1 MIDNFLREL
10 FSPDSPATFAQRFE
24 PFDGAPANV
33 PSLDMGAMGPQR
45 PPSMDDLLHQLA
57 PPMPSPREYL
67 RQLPPDP
74 PFDDGLTETLSA
86 RSRLPSVPLPQPRPD
101 IENILSGNRG
111 APAGMPAASASSANN
126 GDIFAKLAGLLG
138 RGGGGGDPGAAPV
151 GGDQGS
157 LFARLAGLSPA
168 ADKQLRASLA
178 GGFAGG
184 NPAFAGG
191 ALMRGASGALGGGL
205 SQEKQQAKTD
215 RSTQDAAQK
224 QANFERAQEDKEK
237 TNEALRKLYGMRGD
251 VMQQNANSR
260 AANAGRTSWNKPAS
274 ERWKDANR
282 LIIDKEKQ
290 LKGAIN
296 PMLPKADRDKMEAD
310 VSAQLEDFK
319 RKTFEQYGFDQN
331 GKDMAPMPRQGGEVP
346 SSGKVVGDKEATE
359 QGLYPKGTYD
369 DPVEPL
375 TQEEFD
381 ALPAGTYFKN
391 PKDGQIMRKRG

>member
-45 PPSMDDLLHQLA
+45 PPSMDDLLRQLA

-74 PFDDGLTETLSA
+74 PFDDGSTETLSA

-101 IENILSGNRG
+101 IENMLAGNRG
-111 APAGMPAASASSANN
+111 ATSGMPVAPADN
-126 GDIFAKLAGLLG
+126 DIFAKLAGIFG
-138 RGGGGGDPGAAPV
+138 RGGGGGGNPSTTST
-151 GGDQGS
+151 GGDQVS
-157 LFARLAGLSPA
+157 LFGRLAGLSPA
-168 ADKQLRASLA
+168 ADKQFRASLA

-205 SQEKQQAKTD
+205 AQEKSQAKTD
-215 RSTQDAAQK
+215 KANQDAAQK

-290 LKGAIN
+290 LKGSIN
-296 PMLPKADRDKMEAD
+296 PLLPKADRDKLEAD

-331 GKDMAPMPRQGGEVP
+331 GKDMAPAMPRQGGAVP
-346 SSGKVVGDKEATE
+346 SSGKVVGDQEATDK
-359 QGLYPKGTYD
+359 GLYAKGTYD
-369 DPVEPL
+369 DPAEPAS
-375 TQEEFD
+375 QEEFD